1 MKERAD
7 KIISFKLDRKFSM
20 NRITGKWTKYEVQHV
35 KKIWVSSGELKRR
48 SKKIACQQKTN
59 NMSCLWVKPNSESHF
74 SRLVPN
80 CKHS

>member
-20 NRITGKWTKYEVQHV
+20 NWITGKLTKYEVQHV
-35 KKIWVSSGELKRR
+35 KKIWVSSGELKR
-48 SKKIACQQKTN
+48 SKKIACQQKTD

-74 SRLVPN
+74 SRLIVPN